1 MKDAAPEIFDR
12 YTKYLLGEHVMG
24 LVSDNDGDQVY
35 GEDWVAL
42 LKYEKEIRRKAMK
55 LIQGGK
61 IL

>member
-1 MKDAAPEIFDR
+1 
-12 YTKYLLGEHVMG
+12 MG